1 MALHSG
7 GVKLGDR
14 IVALVTKAIVAT
26 HSKLVHTKHRLAMLV
41 FSDISDI
48 ISEEVH
54 KTAGTMLSQL
64 HSGLDPDSPAHP
76 LMKFMAEEHG
86 QLQAFAGA
94 SAIGQGLLWP
104 VSALINNEL
113 APVVYESVATNP
125 HSIPDAGAIA
135 DAHAKEWIDDN
146 SFHDGMAKN
155 GINGAWA
162 DMLSNASQ
170 SYPDVS
176 VALDLLRRGEI
187 TEDDLANWVAHN
199 GTPRGLAGKM
209 RELADVPLSPADA
222 ALAVLRGNMTQ
233 ADGAAVA
240 SKWGVSASTFQ
251 ALIDNTGEPPGTEQL
266 LEAHRRGYIDD
277 ARLVKGILES
287 RVRDEWVD
295 VLRQLAYVPMSTA
308 DAVNAVVQNHISEA
322 QGEQIANDNGLQAGM
337 FPIMVETAGAPLSRT
352 EMEQLFNRGMVTKD
366 DVTQA
371 LRESRLKNKYNDL
384 AFSLHERLLEPRE
397 LADAVLWGAITHQ
410 DAVRQTMELGYSQAS
425 SEILV
430 GSAVNR
436 KMESQ
441 RLAVVRSIETLYE
454 DNALSKD
461 QASQSIAKMGFEPTE
476 VDLILQAAE
485 LRRNAKLI
493 NAGLSAIRSKFVG
506 HHIERVAASGLID
519 QMGIPHQQRDALLQL
534 WQVEHDANVRLL
546 TPSQV
551 IKANTLGFYTDDET
565 LQYLKNLGFDDKA
578 ANALIGGA

>member
-14 IVALVTKAIVAT
+14 IAALVTKAIVAT

-155 GINGAWA
+155 GINSAWA

-233 ADGAAVA
+233 VDGAAVA
-240 SKWGVSASTFQ
+240 SKWGVSANTFQ

-277 ARLVKGILES
+277 TRLVKGILES

-352 EMEQLFNRGMVTKD
+352 EMEQLFNRGLVTKD

-410 DAVRQTMELGYSQAS
+410 DAVHQTMELGYSQAS

-430 GSAVNR
+430 SSAVNR

>member
-155 GINGAWA
+155 GINSAWA

-233 ADGAAVA
+233 VDGAAVA
-240 SKWGVSASTFQ
+240 SKWGVSANTFQ

-277 ARLVKGILES
+277 TRLVKGILES

-352 EMEQLFNRGMVTKD
+352 EMEQLFNRGLVTKD

-410 DAVRQTMELGYSQAS
+410 DAVHQTMELGYSQAS

-430 GSAVNR
+430 SSAVNR